1 MAEVDK
7 HGRHVVISN
16 TGVSPVS
23 ECSDT
28 GETPVLHG
36 DVMNHEPVI
45 AALEQ
50 QVGCYRKL
58 AKLAELQHVY
68 VQQSQTEELLG
79 VLQSRQVV
87 LDQVADLEQTI
98 APVKKRWTNYIAEI
112 AADDRS
118 LAESLLAETR
128 KLLEQITTADR
139 NDALVLQQRKLNIGK
154 QINQATAAKQINR
167 VYTAAAYGSP
177 HGRMDVQR

>member
-1 MAEVDK
+1 
-7 HGRHVVISN
+7 
-16 TGVSPVS
+16 
-23 ECSDT
+23 
-28 GETPVLHG
+28 
-36 DVMNHEPVI
+36 MNQEPVV

-87 LDQVADLEQTI
+87 LDQVADLEQVI
-98 APVKKRWTNYIAEI
+98 GPVKKQWTSYLDGILPT
-112 AADDRS
+112 DRT
-118 LAESLLAETR
+118 LAEALLAETR

-139 NDALVLQQRKLNIGK
+139 NDAMVLQQQKLNLGK
-154 QINQATAAKQINR
+154 QINQTSAARQLNR
-167 VYTAAAYGSP
+167 NYAAAAYGTPRS
-177 HGRMDVQR
+177 RMDLSR